1 MDQKKIGAFITALRK
16 EKGLTQKELA
26 DKLFISDKTVS
37 KWETGKGIPDV
48 SLIIPFCELFG
59 ITANELLSGERLE
72 DTSYRRR
79 AEEHI
84 IALIKEKQESKR
96 NILLSCIAAFIA
108 ILPSTALIML
118 SGLLEMATALR
129 VGLIVIAFMTM
140 AGGIVI
146 ASALELKSGTFE
158 CRHCKT
164 RFVPTAGAYI
174 AGPHSLTTRYLK
186 CPACGKKSYCKR
198 RLTH

>member
-1 MDQKKIGAFITALRK
+1 MDQKKIGSFVTALRK

-26 DKLFISDKTVS
+26 ERLFISDKTVS

-48 SLIIPFCELFG
+48 SLIIPLCELRG
-59 ITANELLSGERLE
+59 ITANELLSCERL
-72 DTSYRRR
+72 DTRYRQR

-96 NILLSCIAAFIA
+96 NILLSCIAAVIS
-108 ILPSTALIML
+108 ILPSTALILL
-118 SGLLEMATALR
+118 SGLLEMTTALR
-129 VGLIVIAFMTM
+129 ISHIVIAILTM
-140 AGGIVI
+140 ASGIFI
-146 ASALELKSGTFE
+146 AAVLDMKSGPFE

>member
-1 MDQKKIGAFITALRK
+1 MDQKKIGSFVTALRK

-26 DKLFISDKTVS
+26 ERLFISDKTVS

-48 SLIIPFCELFG
+48 SLIIPLCELLG

-72 DTSYRRR
+72 DTRYRQR

-84 IALIKEKQESKR
+84 VALIKEKQESKR
-96 NILLSCIAAFIA
+96 NILLSCIAAVIS
-108 ILPSTALIML
+108 ILPSTALILL
-118 SGLLEMATALR
+118 SGLLEMTTALR
-129 VGLIVIAFMTM
+129 ISLIVIAILTM
-140 AGGIVI
+140 ASGIFI
-146 ASALELKSGTFE
+146 AAVLDMKSGTFE

>member
-1 MDQKKIGAFITALRK
+1 MDQKKIGSFVTALRK

-26 DKLFISDKTVS
+26 ERLYISDKTVS

-48 SLIIPFCELFG
+48 SLIIPLCELLG

-72 DTSYRRR
+72 DTRYRQR

-84 IALIKEKQESKR
+84 VALIKEKQESKR
-96 NILLSCIAAFIA
+96 NILLSCIAAVIS
-108 ILPSTALIML
+108 ILPSTALILL
-118 SGLLEMATALR
+118 SGLLEMTTALR
-129 VGLIVIAFMTM
+129 VSLIVIAILTM
-140 AGGIVI
+140 ASGIFI
-146 ASALELKSGTFE
+146 AAVLDMKSGTFE

>member
-1 MDQKKIGAFITALRK
+1 MDQKKIGSFVTALRK

-26 DKLFISDKTVS
+26 ERLFISDKTVS

-48 SLIIPFCELFG
+48 SLIIPLCELLG

-72 DTSYRRR
+72 DTRYRQR

-96 NILLSCIAAFIA
+96 NILLSCIAAVIS
-108 ILPSTALIML
+108 ILPSTALILL
-118 SGLLEMATALR
+118 SGLLEMTIALR
-129 VGLIVIAFMTM
+129 VSLIVIAILTM
-140 AGGIVI
+140 ASGIFI
-146 ASALELKSGTFE
+146 AAVLDMKSGTFE

>member
-1 MDQKKIGAFITALRK
+1 MDQKKIGSFVTALRK

-26 DKLFISDKTVS
+26 ERLFISDKTVS

-48 SLIIPFCELFG
+48 SLIIPLCELLG

-72 DTSYRRR
+72 DTRYRQR

-96 NILLSCIAAFIA
+96 NILLSCIAAVIS
-108 ILPSTALIML
+108 ILPSTALILL
-118 SGLLEMATALR
+118 SGLLEMTTALR
-129 VGLIVIAFMTM
+129 ISLIVIAILTM
-140 AGGIVI
+140 ASGIFI
-146 ASALELKSGTFE
+146 AAVLDMKSGTFE

>member
-1 MDQKKIGAFITALRK
+1 MDQKKIGSFVTALRK

-26 DKLFISDKTVS
+26 ERLFISDKTVS

-48 SLIIPFCELFG
+48 SLIIPLCELLG

-72 DTSYRRR
+72 DTRYRQR

-84 IALIKEKQESKR
+84 VALIKEKQESKR
-96 NILLSCIAAFIA
+96 NILLSCIAAVIS
-108 ILPSTALIML
+108 ILPSTALILL
-118 SGLLEMATALR
+118 SGLLEMTTALR
-129 VGLIVIAFMTM
+129 VSLIVIAILTM
-140 AGGIVI
+140 ASGIFI
-146 ASALELKSGTFE
+146 AAVLDMKSGTFE